1 MWGSGR
7 GWWKI
12 GGLLDGRCCCSMWSE
27 CLHLLM
33 NNQCW
38 LKKKR
43 EKYLIWMYMS
53 PNLSKISPFFQ
64 TPTSFPFVSRVLF
77 FITIFKPRF
86 PSIQSCTPFS
96 AEQFFLKHWCFS
108 TIQRQLH
115 TFQWQGT
122 VQYRPCTKCTT
133 PHAHCTLAQRFPR
146 NAEQF
151 TWNATH
157 FAFYRLKETSIVGPY
172 LWWWEGWWWVL
183 GLNGWRMCWGRRPG
197 QQTAPGSDTNSPG
210 QHSSSCPSDLFIK
223 IFKSIIC
230 LPINCPQQDTWCY
243 IYKHSH
249 SVIHIQEWRSA
260 S

>member
-1 MWGSGR
+1 MHTLQCRAILSQTLMFFNHTMT
-7 GWWKI
+7 I
-12 GGLLDGRCCCSMWSE
+12 TYISMT
-27 CLHLLM
+27 
-33 NNQCW
+33 
-38 LKKKR
+38 R
-43 EKYLIWMYMS
+43 Y
-53 PNLSKISPFFQ
+53 
-64 TPTSFPFVSRVLF
+64 
-77 FITIFKPRF
+77 
-86 PSIQSCTPFS
+86 
-96 AEQFFLKHWCFS
+96 S
-108 TIQRQLH
+108 TIQTL
-115 TFQWQGT
+115 
-122 VQYRPCTKCTT
+122 YYTT
-133 PHAHCTLAQRFPR
+133 RSPHAHHTLATRFTQ
-146 NAEQF
+146 NAERF

-230 LPINCPQQDTWCY
+230 LPILNCPQQATWCY

-249 SVIHIQEWRSA
+249 SVIHIQEWGSV